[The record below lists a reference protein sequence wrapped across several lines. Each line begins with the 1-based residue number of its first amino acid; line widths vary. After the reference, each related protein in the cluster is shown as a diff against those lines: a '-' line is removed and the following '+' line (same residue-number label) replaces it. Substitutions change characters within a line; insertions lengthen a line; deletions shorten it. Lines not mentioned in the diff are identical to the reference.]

1 MCSIRKIKYSDIN
14 SNIKYQGLMNKT
26 KAFYVHRWAH
36 KKLRSISLALK
47 MKKKQKGSCKP
58 KWWTNSVLQ
67 LPWLYLTI
75 LVIKTLAC

>member
-47 MKKKQKGSCKP
+47 MKKKQKGVVNQSDELTLYYSCP
-58 KWWTNSVLQ
+58 GYIWQSW
-67 LPWLYLTI
+67 
-75 LVIKTLAC
+75 